1 MKKHLASPL
10 KSFDP
15 MIKEQIVENQILDFD
30 EFIENIELLV
40 VMVGHSHIK
49 DNMNKISE
57 KIIFD
62 TQNVVPNGIK
72 L

>member
-1 MKKHLASPL
+1 
-10 KSFDP
+10 
-15 MIKEQIVENQILDFD
+15 MIKDKIIENQVLDFD
-30 EFIENIELLV
+30 EFIESIELLV

-57 KIIFD
+57 KIVFD
-62 TQNVVPNGIK
+62 TQNVIPNGIK